1 MSKSFNEDLD
11 VSEGIYLGNWIW
23 GNVVVTPQPNQTTS
37 VDVTGLNV
45 AGEGE
50 MYPQASVKS
59 SYPHTSSG
67 MVGVDTVQDEG
78 GTLLLWETGDFTQF
92 RISYRRSTD
101 AETRIHWM
109 VWRDRNT
116 TP

>member
-11 VSEGIYLGNWIW
+11 VPEGIYLGNWIW
-23 GNVVVTPQPNQTTS
+23 GNVVVTPQPNETTS

-59 SYPHTSSG
+59 AYPHVSSG
-67 MVGVDTVQDEG
+67 MVGVDTVQSEG
-78 GTLLLWETGDFTQF
+78 GVLLLWETGDFTQF
-92 RISYRRSTD
+92 RISYMRSTN

-109 VWRDRNT
+109 VWRDRDVA
-116 TP
+116 P